1 MELRHLKS
9 FVYVAETLSFSIAAT
24 RCFVTQ
30 SAISQHIKALEDELG
45 CKLLIR
51 TARGIMLTE
60 SGEALL
66 PRAKEILKQTEDSK
80 EHINA
85 LNNCMTGELRLG
97 VGSFIAPYVRMA
109 AVIFM
114 ERYPGVRLNADFAKA
129 CNLNSILRAHQI
141 DLAFTMN
148 TAYKNEGIQ
157 SESCIPFNIYV
168 IMHNAHPLAR
178 KDKVN
183 YEDLLLHNVIMPD
196 VGERVFETVQ
206 KYIDRD
212 LTKLKVKCIINDPDE
227 DLAVVEQTNYIS
239 FMPKLYLKHHPTL
252 VARPIVGLENQLM
265 SNAHW
270 MQDVPLK
277 RSAQIFLDIIRNEVV
292 PYLSKLEQTY

>member
-1 MELRHLKS
+1 
-9 FVYVAETLSFSIAAT
+9 
-24 RCFVTQ
+24 
-30 SAISQHIKALEDELG
+30 
-45 CKLLIR
+45 
-51 TARGIMLTE
+51 
-60 SGEALL
+60 
-66 PRAKEILKQTEDSK
+66 
-80 EHINA
+80 
-85 LNNCMTGELRLG
+85 
-97 VGSFIAPYVRMA
+97 
-109 AVIFM
+109 
-114 ERYPGVRLNADFAKA
+114 
-129 CNLNSILRAHQI
+129 
-141 DLAFTMN
+141 
-148 TAYKNEGIQ
+148 
-157 SESCIPFNIYV
+157 
-168 IMHNAHPLAR
+168 MHNAHPLAR

-277 RSAQIFLDIIRNEVV
+277 LSAQIFLDIIRNEVV